1 MPGSFIDTNVLLYV
15 AAADPRKADRAQ
27 ELIATGGTISVQVL
41 NETANIGRRKM
52 GLSWPEVRAF
62 LTLIRGLLSV
72 EPLTVAIHES
82 GLALC
87 ERYGLSLYDA
97 MIAASALDADCDTLW
112 SEDMQ
117 DGMILDDRLLIANPF
132 AAAC

>member
-1 MPGSFIDTNVLLYV
+1 MPGSFFDSNVLLYF
-15 AAADPRKADRAQ
+15 ASADSRKADRAE

-41 NETANIGRRKM
+41 NEIANVGRRKM
-52 GLSWPEVRAF
+52 AMSWPEIRAF
-62 LTLIRGLLSV
+62 LALVRGLLAV
-72 EPLTVAIHES
+72 EPITVGIHES

-117 DGMILDDRLLIANPF
+117 DGMILDDRLRISNPF
-132 AAAC
+132 AAAS